1 MQSLLPQWRAHG
13 NREPASPVRTSSPP
27 APSPRRGWRPLLA
40 AAFTAAVLALTATA
54 AFAQGIW
61 QTLPSTPTAQ
71 RSLAG
76 ATAPCPRA
84 LHRTCVYA
92 IGGDNIAGDLNTV
105 QAYSP
110 ATNIWA
116 TLPSMP
122 TARTV
127 LAGTTA
133 PCPHAGHSVCVY
145 AIGGYNGTGYLNT
158 VEAYSPAT
166 NTWATLPSLPTASS
180 DLAAATAPC
189 PRGNATLKGTCV
201 YAIGG
206 GGYPGPPRI
215 VQAYSPATNTWATLP
230 SLPTARTDL
239 AAATAP
245 CPGAGHRT
253 CVYAIGGDNGSGVA
267 LNAVEAYSPATN
279 TWATL
284 PSLPTA
290 RYDLAGATAPCP
302 GAGHRVC
309 VYAIGGST
317 NSITGLNTVEAYS
330 PATNTWAT
338 LPSLPTARYDLAGAT
353 APCPAARDH
362 TCVYAIDGYSGS
374 SVLSTVEAFDVG
386 R

>member
-1 MQSLLPQWRAHG
+1 MKSLLLQWRAHG
-13 NREPASPVRTSSPP
+13 NREPLSPGRTDSPP
-27 APSPRRGWRPLLA
+27 ARSRHRGWRPLLA
-40 AAFTAAVLALTATA
+40 AAFTAALLALTATA
-54 AFAQGIW
+54 AFAQGVW

-92 IGGDNIAGDLNTV
+92 IGGDNVTSYLNTV
-105 QAYSP
+105 Q
-110 ATNIWA
+110 
-116 TLPSMP
+116 
-122 TARTV
+122 
-127 LAGTTA
+127 
-133 PCPHAGHSVCVY
+133 
-145 AIGGYNGTGYLNT
+145 
-158 VEAYSPAT
+158 AYSPAT
-166 NTWATLPSLPTASS
+166 NTWATLPSLPTARTVLAGATGPCPGALHRACVYAIGGNNGGYLNTVQAYSPATNTWATLPSMPTARS

-189 PRGNATLKGTCV
+189 PRGNARLKGTCV

-206 GGYPGPPRI
+206 GGYPGPPNI

-245 CPGAGHRT
+245 CPGTRHRT

-302 GAGHRVC
+302 GDRHRVC
-309 VYAIGGST
+309 VYAVGGST

-338 LPSLPTARYDLAGAT
+338 LPSMPTARWDLAGAT
-353 APCPAARDH
+353 APCTAARH
-362 TCVYAIDGYSGS
+362 RTCVYAIDGFNGAN
-374 SVLSTVEAFDVG
+374 VLNTVEAFEVG